1 MQKASVNGLLNRTRR
16 ENGRIDSRGKKGNSS
31 MKKLTG
37 VLTLAAALLIALT
50 ALVLSGEE
58 KAKEPAVETADK
70 AAAPAVVPAN
80 AEIPAEPALA
90 INKPAPNFT
99 LTGAEGKKYSLAD
112 FAGKWVVLE
121 WANFDC
127 PFVKK
132 HYGSK
137 NMQNLQKEFVGK
149 NVVWLTICSSAPE
162 KQGHYQGDALTAKLK
177 EVGLNSTAYLV
188 DADGKVGKSYG
199 AKTTPHMFVLDPKGV
214 LIYAGAI
221 DDKPS
226 TKPEDIEGATN
237 YIRAALNS
245 GMKSEVILVSS
256 TPSYG
261 CSVKY

>member
-1 MQKASVNGLLNRTRR
+1 
-16 ENGRIDSRGKKGNSS
+16 
-31 MKKLTG
+31 MKKLTQ
-37 VLTLAAALLIALT
+37 VLILAAALLIALA
-50 ALVLSGEE
+50 ALVISGEE
-58 KAKEPAVETADK
+58 KAKDAVKATDLGTA
-70 AAAPAVVPAN
+70 AVAVMPISAEIAVAPAL
-80 AEIPAEPALA
+80 E

-99 LTGAEGKKYSLAD
+99 LTGADGKKYSLAD

-121 WANFDC
+121 WANLDC

-162 KQGHYQGDALTAKLK
+162 KQGHYIGDALTGKVK
-177 EVGLNSTAYLV
+177 EAGIYSTAFLS

-199 AKTTPHMFVLDPKGV
+199 AKTTPHMFVINPKGELV
-214 LIYAGAI
+214 YAGAI

-226 TKPEDIEGATN
+226 TKPEDIEGANN
-237 YIRAALNS
+237 YVRAALNA
-245 GMKSEVILVSS
+245 GMKGEVILVSS

-261 CSVKY
+261 CGVKY

>member
-1 MQKASVNGLLNRTRR
+1 
-16 ENGRIDSRGKKGNSS
+16 
-31 MKKLTG
+31 MKKLTQ
-37 VLTLAAALLIALT
+37 VPALAAALLMALT

-58 KAKEPAVETADK
+58 KSKEPAKETTVSTAAPAVMPANTEI
-70 AAAPAVVPAN
+70 AAAPAAT
-80 AEIPAEPALA
+80 
-90 INKPAPNFT
+90 INQPAPNFT
-99 LTGAEGKKYSLAD
+99 LTGADGKKYSLAD

-121 WANFDC
+121 WANLDC

-137 NMQNLQKEFVGK
+137 NMQNLQKAYVAK

-162 KQGHYQGDALTAKLK
+162 KQGNYQGEALLGKIK
-177 EVGLNSTAYLV
+177 EAGLNSTAYLT
-188 DADGKVGKSYG
+188 DAEGKVGKSYG
-199 AKTTPHMFVLDPKGV
+199 AKTTPHMFVINPKGV

-226 TKPEDIEGATN
+226 TKLEDIEGANN
-237 YIRAALNS
+237 YVKAALDAAMA
-245 GMKSEVILVSS
+245 GEVILVSS

>member
-1 MQKASVNGLLNRTRR
+1 
-16 ENGRIDSRGKKGNSS
+16 
-31 MKKLTG
+31 MKKLIG

-58 KAKEPAVETADK
+58 KSKEPAKATDLGTA
-70 AAAPAVVPAN
+70 ATAVMPANPEILAAPAA
-80 AEIPAEPALA
+80 A
-90 INKPAPNFT
+90 INKPAPNFI
-99 LTGAEGKKYSLAD
+99 LSGADGKKYSLAD

-132 HYGSK
+132 HYGSN
-137 NMQNLQKEFVGK
+137 NMQNLQKEFVAK

-162 KQGHYQGDALTAKLK
+162 KQGHYQGDALAGKIK
-177 EVGLNSTAYLV
+177 EAGLNSTAYLV

-199 AKTTPHMFVLDPKGV
+199 AKTTPHMFVIDPRGL

-221 DDKPS
+221 DDQPS
-226 TKPEDIEGATN
+226 TKPEDIKGAVN
-237 YIRAALNS
+237 FVKAALGS
-245 GMKSEVILVSS
+245 GMKGEVILVSS

>member
-1 MQKASVNGLLNRTRR
+1 
-16 ENGRIDSRGKKGNSS
+16 

-37 VLTLAAALLIALT
+37 VLALAAALLIALA

-58 KAKEPAVETADK
+58 KSKEPVKATDLETA
-70 AAAPAVVPAN
+70 ATAVIPAN
-80 AEIPAEPALA
+80 PEIPAETSAA
-90 INKPAPNFT
+90 INKPAPSFT
-99 LTGAEGKKYSLAD
+99 LIGADGKKYSLSD

-121 WANFDC
+121 WVNFDC

-132 HYGSK
+132 PYGSK
-137 NMQNLQKEFVGK
+137 NMQNLQKEFVAK

-162 KQGHYQGDALTAKLK
+162 KQGNYQGDALAGKIK
-177 EVGLNSTAYLV
+177 EAGLNSIAYLA

-199 AKTTPHMFVLDPKGV
+199 AKTTPHMFVVDPKGV
-214 LIYAGAI
+214 LVYAGAI

-226 TKPEDIEGATN
+226 TKPEDIESAVN
-237 YIRAALNS
+237 FVKAALNS
-245 GMKSEVILVSS
+245 GMKGEVILVSS

>member
-1 MQKASVNGLLNRTRR
+1 
-16 ENGRIDSRGKKGNSS
+16 
-31 MKKLTG
+31 MKKITLVPALT
-37 VLTLAAALLIALT
+37 AALLIALT

-58 KAKEPAVETADK
+58 KSKEPAKTTDVQTEATAVMP
-70 AAAPAVVPAN
+70 ANPEISAPPAV
-80 AEIPAEPALA
+80 A
-90 INKPAPNFT
+90 INQPAPNFT
-99 LTGAEGKKYSLAD
+99 LTGADGKKYSLAD

-162 KQGHYQGDALTAKLK
+162 KQGNYQGDALTGKIK
-177 EVGLNSTAYLV
+177 ETGLNSTAYLV
-188 DADGKVGKSYG
+188 DADGKVGKAYG
-199 AKTTPHMFVLDPKGV
+199 AKTTPHMFVVDPKGV
-214 LIYAGAI
+214 LVYAGAI
-221 DDKPS
+221 DDRPS
-226 TKPEDIEGATN
+226 TKPEDIEGAVN
-237 YIRAALNS
+237 FVKAALNS
-245 GMKSEVILVSS
+245 GMKGEVILISS

>member
-1 MQKASVNGLLNRTRR
+1 
-16 ENGRIDSRGKKGNSS
+16 

-37 VLTLAAALLIALT
+37 VLALAAALLIALT

-58 KAKEPAVETADK
+58 KPKEPAKETTVETA
-70 AAAPAVVPAN
+70 ATAVMPAN
-80 AEIPAEPALA
+80 PEIPAPPAAA

-99 LTGAEGKKYSLAD
+99 LSGADGKKYSLAD

-121 WANFDC
+121 WVNFDC

-137 NMQNLQKEFVGK
+137 NMQNLQKEFVAK
-149 NVVWLTICSSAPE
+149 NVVWLTVCSSAPE
-162 KQGHYQGDALTAKLK
+162 KQGHYQGDALTGKIK
-177 EVGLNSTAYLV
+177 EGGLNSTAYLV
-188 DADGKVGKSYG
+188 DADGKVGKIYG
-199 AKTTPHMFVLDPKGV
+199 AKTTPHMFVVDPKGV

-226 TKPEDIEGATN
+226 TKLEDIEGAVN
-237 YIRAALNS
+237 FVKAALDA
-245 GMKSEVILVSS
+245 GMKGEVILVSS
-256 TPSYG
+256 TASYG